1 MDDTGD
7 IVVEVTVEDVEVGA
21 VNGVADIEVLDL
33 VGVSVTT
40 ILHVL
45 LSTTFLTC
53 GRVLKFL
60 A

>member
-45 LSTTFLTC
+45 LSTTFLT
-53 GRVLKFL
+53 
-60 A
+60 

>member
-1 MDDTGD
+1 MDATGV
-7 IVVEVTVEDVEVGA
+7 IVVDVEATVVG
-21 VNGVADIEVLDL
+21 VGVAVVNVEVLDL